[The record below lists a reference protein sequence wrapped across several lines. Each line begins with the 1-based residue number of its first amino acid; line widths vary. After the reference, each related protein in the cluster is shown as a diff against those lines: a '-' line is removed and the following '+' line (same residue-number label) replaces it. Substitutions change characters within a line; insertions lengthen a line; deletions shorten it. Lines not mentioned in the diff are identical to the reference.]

1 MRVARVLYHLAR
13 ADFLER
19 VRRYNFLI
27 TLGVTIYLGYVFVPP
42 AHSRYVTMQM
52 AGHRG
57 VYNSAYVGSAVAMLT
72 AVFLSL
78 AGFYLVKNALDR
90 DLQTRVGQIL
100 ATTPLTK
107 PAYTLG
113 KALSNFAVLAVMV
126 VVMALAAGAM
136 QLVRGE
142 DMAIHPWQL
151 LAPFL
156 LILLPV
162 MAVVG
167 SVAILFEAVG
177 WLRRGLGNVTY
188 FFLWIF
194 SLSVL
199 VASEDS
205 GTWGKWND
213 LMGIATVFPSL
224 SAACES
230 AFPGCGGTKS
240 FSMGLNFKDPGQFWD
255 LTTFRWEGIHW
266 TAGIILSRLVWVGVA
281 VAIGLVAAF
290 FFRRFDP
297 AQESLRLTR
306 KQKRAKAQENG
317 ETAEGLASA
326 SARPVTLTPLVRST
340 GGTRLPQLVLAEL
353 RLMLK
358 GHLRWWYIVAAGLLV
373 ASFAVPDAEARQV
386 LAGLAWIWPVVVWSQ
401 LGAREARHNTELLVF
416 SSERALYRQLPA
428 AWVAGVLLAI
438 GTGGGFALRLLI
450 ARDTHVLFAWLA
462 AALFI
467 PSLALALGVWSGSSK
482 LFEVIYTIW
491 WYVGPMSH
499 APGLDFM
506 SATPGSNAP
515 MFYFLAAGLL
525 LAAAFA
531 GRRVKLGYA

>member
-1 MRVARVLYHLAR
+1 MRMARVLYHLAR

-27 TLGVTIYLGYVFVPP
+27 TLGITIYLGYVFVPP
-42 AHSRYVTMQM
+42 AHSRYATMQM

-100 ATTPLTK
+100 ATTPLTR

-126 VVMALAAGAM
+126 GVMALAAGAM

-142 DMAIHPWQL
+142 DKAIHPWQL
-151 LAPFL
+151 LAPFVL
-156 LILLPV
+156 LLLPV

-167 SVAILFEAVG
+167 SVAILFETVG
-177 WLRRGLGNVTY
+177 WLRRGLGNVAY
-188 FFLWIF
+188 FFLWVF
-194 SLSVL
+194 SLGVL
-199 VASEDS
+199 GAHEDS
-205 GTWGKWND
+205 GTWGKWHD
-213 LMGIATVFPSL
+213 LMGIDTVFPSL

-266 TAGIILSRLVWVGVA
+266 TAGIILTRLVWVGVA
-281 VAIGLVAAF
+281 VAIGMFAAF

-297 AQESLRLTR
+297 AREGSRLTR
-306 KQKRAKAQENG
+306 KQKRAKAQENN
-317 ETAEGLASA
+317 ETAGGSAGASA
-326 SARPVTLTPLVRST
+326 PPVTLTPLLREA
-340 GGTRLPQLVLAEL
+340 GGSLFPQLVFAEL
-353 RLMLK
+353 RLMMK

-373 ASFAVPDAEARQV
+373 ASFAVPDAEARQI
-386 LAGLAWIWPVVVWSQ
+386 LASLAWIWPVLIWSQ

-428 AWVAGVLLAI
+428 AWMAGVLMAI

-450 ARDTHVLFAWLA
+450 SRDTHALVAWFSA
-462 AALFI
+462 AWFI

-482 LFEVIYTIW
+482 MFEVIYTIW
-491 WYVGPMSH
+491 WYVGPMSRT
-499 APGLDFM
+499 PDLDFM

-515 MFYFLAAGLL
+515 VFYVLAAGLL
-525 LAAAFA
+525 LAAAHL
-531 GRRVKLGYA
+531 GRRAKLGYA